1 MSDATTYLTDWSFE
15 TPLPTIL
22 LFGAAYA
29 IGLRRRANRRGAV
42 AGAASFA
49 AGLGVLVVAFASP
62 LAALDGR
69 LFWAHM
75 TQHVLLIA
83 VAPPLILLARPWA
96 TSWRAL
102 PREVRRPIARGLV
115 HGDRARPL
123 RAAAR
128 LLASPPMGLALFCGT
143 LLVWHV
149 PALFDATLQSG
160 LLHGVEHM
168 TFLAAGFIFWSQ
180 LIDSPPLRGRLGYP
194 ARALYALTAVAAGTA
209 LTLLLVL
216 APSASYAGYAELVSR
231 PGGISALADQR
242 LAAGIMWVPGSIPFV
257 AAALVFVYRWLGED
271 GARRPARLA
280 VGR

>member
-1 MSDATTYLTDWSFE
+1 MTYYLTDWSFE
-15 TPLPTIL
+15 TPLPTII
-22 LFGAAYA
+22 LFAAAYA
-29 IGLRRRANRRGAV
+29 IGLRRRANRRGAI
-42 AGAASFA
+42 ADAALFA
-49 AGLGVLVVAFASP
+49 AGLGALVVAFASP
-62 LAALDGR
+62 LAALDGQ

-75 TQHVLLIA
+75 AQHVLLLA

-102 PREVRRPIARGLV
+102 PPEVRRPTARGLA
-115 HGDRARPL
+115 HGDWARPL

-128 LLASPPMGLALFCGT
+128 LLASPPVGVALFCGT

-160 LLHGVEHM
+160 LLHGIEHV

-194 ARALYALTAVAAGTA
+194 ARALYALIAVAAGTV

-216 APSASYAGYAELVSR
+216 ASSASYAGYAERVSR

-242 LAAGIMWVPGSIPFV
+242 LAAGIMWVPGSIPFA
-257 AAALVFVYRWLGED
+257 AAALVFAYRWLAED
-271 GARRPARLA
+271 GARRPAHLA

>member
-1 MSDATTYLTDWSFE
+1 MTYLTDWSLE

-22 LFGAAYA
+22 LFAAVYA
-29 IGLRRRANRRGAV
+29 IGLRRRANRRGAI
-42 AGAASFA
+42 AAAALLA
-49 AGLGVLVVAFASP
+49 AGLGALVVAFASP

-75 TQHVLLIA
+75 SQHVLLLA

-102 PREVRRPIARGLV
+102 PRDVRRPVVRGLV
-115 HGDRARPL
+115 LGGWSRPL

-128 LLASPPMGLALFCGT
+128 LLASPPVGLALFCGI
-143 LLVWHV
+143 LFVWHV

-160 LLHGVEHM
+160 FVHVVEHV
-168 TFLAAGFIFWSQ
+168 TFLAAGFLFWSQ
-180 LIDSPPLRGRLGYP
+180 LIDSPPLRSRLRYP
-194 ARALYALTAVAAGTA
+194 ARALYALIAVAAGSV

-216 APSASYAGYAELVSR
+216 APSASYPGYADLVSR

-271 GARRPARLA
+271 DARRPACLA

>member
-1 MSDATTYLTDWSFE
+1 MTYLTDWRFE

-22 LFGAAYA
+22 LFAAAYA
-29 IGLRRRANRRGAV
+29 IGLRRRANRRGAI
-42 AGAASFA
+42 AAAAFFM
-49 AGLGVLVVAFASP
+49 AGLGALVVAFASP
-62 LAALDGR
+62 LSALDGR

-75 TQHVLLIA
+75 AQHVLLLA

-102 PREVRRPIARGLV
+102 PRDVRRPTARGLV
-115 HGDRARPL
+115 HADWARPL

-128 LLASPPMGLALFCGT
+128 LLATPPVGLALFCGT
-143 LLVWHV
+143 LFVWHV

-160 LLHGVEHM
+160 SVHMVEHV
-168 TFLAAGFIFWSQ
+168 TFLAAGFLFWSQ
-180 LIDSPPLRGRLGYP
+180 LIDSPPLRSRLGYP
-194 ARALYALTAVAAGTA
+194 ARALYALVAVAAGTV

-216 APSASYAGYAELVSR
+216 APSALYTGYTDLASR

-257 AAALVFVYRWLGED
+257 AAALVFIYRWLDED
-271 GARRPARLA
+271 SARRPAHLA

>member
-1 MSDATTYLTDWSFE
+1 MTYLTDWRLE

-22 LFGAAYA
+22 LFAVVYT
-29 IGLRRRANRRGAV
+29 IGLRRRANRRGAI
-42 AGAASFA
+42 AAAALFA
-49 AGLGVLVVAFASP
+49 AGLGALVVAFASP

-75 TQHVLLIA
+75 AQHVLLLA

-102 PREVRRPIARGLV
+102 PRDVRRQAARELV
-115 HGDRARPL
+115 HGDWARPL
-123 RAAAR
+123 RVAAP
-128 LLASPPMGLALFCGT
+128 LLASPPVGLALFCAV
-143 LLVWHV
+143 LFVWHV
-149 PALFDATLQSG
+149 PALFDAALQSG
-160 LLHGVEHM
+160 SVHVVEHV
-168 TFLAAGFIFWSQ
+168 TFLAAGFLFWSQ

-194 ARALYALTAVAAGTA
+194 ARALYALIAVAAGTV

-216 APSASYAGYAELVSR
+216 APSASYAGYADLVSR

-271 GARRPARLA
+271 SARRPARLA